1 MPKLKTR
8 KSIAK
13 RVASVTAS
21 GRLLRR
27 KTTAQ
32 HLVHRK
38 SKRTRKNSGEKVAFS
53 PAEEKKL
60 KKLVPYL

>member
-8 KSIAK
+8 KTIAK
-13 RVASVTAS
+13 RIASATAS
-21 GRLLRR
+21 GKILRR
-27 KTTAQ
+27 KTTSQ

-38 SKRTRKNSGEKVAFS
+38 SKRTRKNSGEKVSFS
-53 PAEEKKL
+53 PSEEKKL